1 MKHVHRIRLH
11 QIPYRNAKQFLDSI
25 RFISSIYNHLS
36 IKFIYLKVYPHN
48 ILIIIHI
55 SNR

>member
-11 QIPYRNAKQFLDSI
+11 QIPYRNAKQFLDGI

-36 IKFIYLKVYPHN
+36 IKFTYLKVYPHN

>member
-11 QIPYRNAKQFLDSI
+11 QIPSRSAKQFLDGI

-36 IKFIYLKVYPHN
+36 IKFILPSQYINNNTY
-48 ILIIIHI
+48 
-55 SNR
+55 